1 MNRLLVLLIG
11 LISIADAFAIES
23 PDTILLSTR
32 FSPYSHSSKNAWW
45 GITIA
50 GAEIGRAHV

>member
-23 PDTILLSTR
+23 PDTILSSSR
-32 FSPYSHSSKNAWW
+32 FSPILILLKMH
-45 GITIA
+45 G
-50 GAEIGRAHV
+50 GG